1 MDVTADLMDEREVL
15 TRFKAGRLE
24 RAQAVRILTALM
36 STGTPRHPGPQQP
49 LPAHGAHRAAGPG
62 TGITQSPPAGLARNA
77 APAGEAT
84 PGQARSATP
93 APVNHHPAPAA
104 PARPAHAPART
115 TPAPAPTT
123 PSAPAARTPSAP
135 PAQDP
140 SAPMAQGTSTPVGGP
155 AGEARIRETGA
166 VGADG
171 PEADLDRYA
180 VVGIAGRYPGAAD
193 LHLHWHNLREGR
205 DTSCAGPL
213 DRPGG
218 PLLEPGLRGHFLAGA
233 AEFDAEFFGL
243 DPAEAALMD
252 PQARLFQEIVWEALE
267 DAGHTGSRLD
277 RLTGP
282 DGSPR
287 AVGVFA
293 GVSSADYA
301 LLAAQD
307 WSRGRPMPAA
317 GHGDLAARL
326 AARLRLSGP
335 AHAVDSAATSALA
348 AVHLAVGALRRGEC
362 AAAVAGGVELLL
374 HPSRARDTAGEG
386 AGALVLK
393 PLARALADGDHI
405 HAVLSDTTCPSP
417 RLPAPSRQ
425 SGPPVPGPGVR
436 ESEATT
442 ARRIGDAGA
451 ATGIAALTSAVLQL
465 RTATLAPAPGRPA
478 AKAWP
483 RPRTPHGQELP
494 RTALVELAPAHGPRL
509 TVLLEEF
516 PPPPA
521 GTTTPRPAP
530 APAPAP
536 AHAAGSGPAPVPG
549 SGPEQ
554 AAAVREELV
563 LLSAPTPAHLAALAA
578 RLADWIAPAATRP
591 AEPIAP
597 AGTEPAD
604 RTTPSAAPGT
614 PPVPDTTP
622 DGGTPAAPAS
632 VPGPKPAPAP
642 AVGPPPSLGAL
653 ARTLRTGRA
662 ALPCRLALTVRDLPQ
677 LHTALTR
684 FAAQPHSM
692 QSTQSTQSTQGV
704 QGVQGEG
711 TVSADLRSAPH
722 DPYALAGVP
731 ETGDYLAALWHAGRL
746 EQLRRLWLSGLPVDW
761 AALER
766 RSGAGAMVVPLP
778 PSPLLR
784 RPLWLGD
791 THPTA
796 AAAHQAGRAGAAGE
810 PS

>member
-49 LPAHGAHRAAGPG
+49 LPGHGAHRPAGPG
-62 TGITQSPPAGLARNA
+62 AGITQSPPAGLARNA

-93 APVNHHPAPAA
+93 APVNHPGPAA
-104 PARPAHAPART
+104 PARPPHAPART

-123 PSAPAARTPSAP
+123 PTTPAARTASAP

-140 SAPMAQGTSTPVGGP
+140 STPMAQDTCDPVGRP

-267 DAGHTGSRLD
+267 DAGCTGSRLD

-317 GHGDLAARL
+317 GHGDLAAGL

-417 RLPAPSRQ
+417 QPPAPSRQ
-425 SGPPVPGPGVR
+425 SGPPAPGPGVR

-494 RTALVELAPAHGPRL
+494 RTALVELAPAHGPRV
-509 TVLLEEF
+509 TALLEEF
-516 PPPPA
+516 PPPPT
-521 GTTTPRPAP
+521 GPTTPQPTPAQAHLP
-530 APAPAP
+530 AQ
-536 AHAAGSGPAPVPG
+536 VPG
-549 SGPEQ
+549 AGPEQ
-554 AAAVREELV
+554 AAAGEELV

-578 RLADWIAPAATRP
+578 RLADWIAPA
-591 AEPIAP
+591 
-597 AGTEPAD
+597 
-604 RTTPSAAPGT
+604 TTPPTA
-614 PPVPDTTP
+614 PDTTP
-622 DGGTPAAPAS
+622 DGGAPATPASA
-632 VPGPKPAPAP
+632 GPKPAPAA
-642 AVGPPPSLGAL
+642 AVGPPASLGAL

-662 ALPCRLALTVRDLPQ
+662 ALPCRLALTVRDLPR
-677 LHTALTR
+677 LHTELTR
-684 FAAQPHSM
+684 FAAQPHSTH
-692 QSTQSTQSTQGV
+692 STQS
-704 QGVQGEG
+704 VQGEG
-711 TVSADLRSAPH
+711 IVSADLRSAPH

-761 AALER
+761 AALEQHA
-766 RSGAGAMVVPLP
+766 GAGAMVVPLP

-796 AAAHQAGRAGAAGE
+796 APADEAGRAGAAGE
-810 PS
+810 SS